1 MPAAGATI
9 PMATIW
15 ADAALPTTW
24 TVTAISRMAASPDP
38 DLFAPPGDRHTLSRV
53 AETFAMLAGPVRVA
67 LSLRKPGAPAD

>member
-1 MPAAGATI
+1 
-9 PMATIW
+9 
-15 ADAALPTTW
+15 
-24 TVTAISRMAASPDP
+24 MAASPDP